1 MATKLSFRAIRSYAS
16 AISSGYFRRN
26 LHASSSDTKKIVGVF
41 YKANE
46 YAYKNPNF
54 LGCVENA
61 LGIRDWLESQGH
73 QYVVTDDKEGPCCEL
88 EKHIPDLHV
97 LISTPF
103 HPAYVTAERINK
115 AKNLQLLLTA
125 GIGSDHI
132 DLHAA
137 AAAGLTVAEVTGSN
151 VVSVAEDELMRILL
165 LMRNFLPG
173 YNQVI
178 NGEWNVASVAYRAYD
193 LEGKTI
199 GTVGAGR
206 IGKLLLQRL
215 KPFGCNLL
223 YHDRLRIEPEQ
234 EEQIGA
240 IHFENLNEMLPKC
253 DVIVFNI
260 PLTNKTKGMF
270 NKEMIGRMKRGVLIV
285 NNARAAIMDEQAVVE
300 AVKSGQIGGYSGDVW
315 DPQPAPKDHP
325 WRFMPN
331 QAMTPHISGTTI
343 DAQASSSDTKKI
355 VGVFYK
361 ANEYAYKNPN
371 FLGCVENALGIRDWL
386 ESQGHQYVFTDDKE
400 GPCCEL
406 EKHIPDLHVLISTPF
421 HPAYVTAERIKKA
434 KNLQLLL
441 TAGVGSD
448 HIDLHAA
455 AAAGLTV
462 AEVTGSNVVS
472 VAEDELMRILL
483 LMRNFLPGYNQVING
498 EWNVAS
504 IAYRAYDL
512 EGKTIGTVGAGRIGK
527 LLLQRLKPFGCN
539 LLYHD
544 RLRIEPEQEEQI
556 GAIHFEN
563 LNEMLPKCD
572 VIVFNIP
579 LTKKT
584 KGMFNKEMIGRMK
597 RGVLIVNNAR
607 AAIMDEQAVVE
618 AVKSGHIGGYSGDVW
633 DPQPAPKDHPWRF
646 MPNQAMT
653 PHISGTTID
662 AQASSSDTKK
672 IVGVFYKANEYA
684 YENPN
689 FLGCVE
695 NALGIRDWLESQGH
709 QYVVTDDKEGPCCE
723 LEKHIPDL
731 HLLLTA
737 GVGSDHI
744 DLHAAAAAGLT
755 VAEVTGSNVVSVAED
770 ELMRILLLMR
780 NFLPGYNQVINGEWN
795 VASIAY
801 RAYDLEGKT
810 IGTVGA
816 GRIGKLLLQ
825 RLKPFGCNLLYH
837 DRLRIEPEQ
846 EEQIGAIH
854 FENLNEMLPKCD
866 RNVQQRNDRE
876 NEKRCLIVNNARAAI
891 MDEQAVV
898 EAVKSGHIGGYSGDV
913 WDPQPAPKDHPWRF
927 MPNQAMTPHIS
938 GTTIDAQA
946 SSSDTKKIVGVFYKA
961 NEYAYENPNFL
972 GCVENALGIRDWLES
987 QGHQYVVTDDKEGPC
1002 YLHVLISTPFHPA
1015 YVTAERIKKAK
1026 NLQLLLTAGVG
1037 SDHIDLHAAAAA
1049 GLTVA
1054 EVTGS
1059 NVINGEWNVAS
1070 IAYRAYDLEGKT
1082 IGTVGAGRI
1091 GKLYYSV
1098 FNIPLTKKT
1107 KGMFNKEMIGRM
1119 KRGVLIVNNARAAIM
1134 DEQAVVE
1141 AVKSGHIG
1149 GYSGDVWDPQPAP
1162 KDHPWRFMPNQAM
1175 TPHILA
1181 PLSTPRRTNTLTKT
1195 LTFLDASRNALG
1207 IRDWLES
1214 QGHQYVVTD
1223 DKEGPCCA
1231 TSIVTAI
1238 FPKDL
1243 IPVAK
1248 AISEVLLGHWF
1259 SDGFGKNRR
1268 RMATGGISLSSLY
1281 LSSNPRY
1288 AVGGPYHRRYPP
1300 LNHPEASYVCSAKR
1314 PSVYA
1319 SLSLATLREQLE
1331 QLSEKKTLGGLP
1343 RYNVS
1348 YVYHAMYA
1356 YFDRGDIAL
1365 KGLNKYFIELSDE
1378 ERARREVHGV
1388 SEQERRKSKTPPD
1401 RVTYLRWDPAMELA
1415 LSLEKLT
1422 NEKLL
1427 NLHSVATENND
1438 THLADFVESKYL
1450 EEQVEA
1456 IKKISDYIT
1465 QLRMVG
1471 KSHGVIH
1478 NHNQNQRYILNQNQ
1492 R

>member
-1 MATKLSFRAIRSYAS
+1 MATQLSFRAIRSYVS
-16 AISSGYFRRN
+16 AISSGYFMRN
-26 LHASSSDTKKIVGVF
+26 LH
-41 YKANE
+41 
-46 YAYKNPNF
+46 
-54 LGCVENA
+54 
-61 LGIRDWLESQGH
+61 
-73 QYVVTDDKEGPCCEL
+73 
-88 EKHIPDLHV
+88 
-97 LISTPF
+97 
-103 HPAYVTAERINK
+103 
-115 AKNLQLLLTA
+115 
-125 GIGSDHI
+125 
-132 DLHAA
+132 
-137 AAAGLTVAEVTGSN
+137 
-151 VVSVAEDELMRILL
+151 
-165 LMRNFLPG
+165 
-173 YNQVI
+173 
-178 NGEWNVASVAYRAYD
+178 
-193 LEGKTI
+193 
-199 GTVGAGR
+199 
-206 IGKLLLQRL
+206 
-215 KPFGCNLL
+215 
-223 YHDRLRIEPEQ
+223 
-234 EEQIGA
+234 
-240 IHFENLNEMLPKC
+240 
-253 DVIVFNI
+253 
-260 PLTNKTKGMF
+260 
-270 NKEMIGRMKRGVLIV
+270 
-285 NNARAAIMDEQAVVE
+285 
-300 AVKSGQIGGYSGDVW
+300 
-315 DPQPAPKDHP
+315 
-325 WRFMPN
+325 
-331 QAMTPHISGTTI
+331 
-343 DAQASSSDTKKI
+343 ASSSDTKKI

-731 HLLLTA
+731 HVLISTPFHPAYVTAERIKKAKNLQLLLTA

-866 RNVQQRNDRE
+866 
-876 NEKRCLIVNNARAAI
+876 
-891 MDEQAVV
+891 
-898 EAVKSGHIGGYSGDV
+898 
-913 WDPQPAPKDHPWRF
+913 
-927 MPNQAMTPHIS
+927 
-938 GTTIDAQA
+938 
-946 SSSDTKKIVGVFYKA
+946 
-961 NEYAYENPNFL
+961 
-972 GCVENALGIRDWLES
+972 
-987 QGHQYVVTDDKEGPC
+987 
-1002 YLHVLISTPFHPA
+1002 
-1015 YVTAERIKKAK
+1015 
-1026 NLQLLLTAGVG
+1026 
-1037 SDHIDLHAAAAA
+1037 
-1049 GLTVA
+1049 
-1054 EVTGS
+1054 
-1059 NVINGEWNVAS
+1059 VI
-1070 IAYRAYDLEGKT
+1070 
-1082 IGTVGAGRI
+1082 
-1091 GKLYYSV
+1091 V

-1175 TPHILA
+1175 TPHI
-1181 PLSTPRRTNTLTKT
+1181 SGTTI
-1195 LTFLDASRNALG
+1195 DAQL
-1207 IRDWLES
+1207 
-1214 QGHQYVVTD
+1214 
-1223 DKEGPCCA
+1223 
-1231 TSIVTAI
+1231 
-1238 FPKDL
+1238 
-1243 IPVAK
+1243 
-1248 AISEVLLGHWF
+1248 
-1259 SDGFGKNRR
+1259 
-1268 RMATGGISLSSLY
+1268 
-1281 LSSNPRY
+1281 RY
-1288 AVGGPYHRRYPP
+1288 AAGTKHMLERY
-1300 LNHPEASYVCSAKR
+1300 
-1314 PSVYA
+1314 
-1319 SLSLATLREQLE
+1319 
-1331 QLSEKKTLGGLP
+1331 
-1343 RYNVS
+1343 
-1348 YVYHAMYA
+1348 
-1356 YFDRGDIAL
+1356 F
-1365 KGLNKYFIELSDE
+1365 KGE
-1378 ERARREVHGV
+1378 EFSNQNYIVKDG
-1388 SEQERRKSKTPPD
+1388 
-1401 RVTYLRWDPAMELA
+1401 
-1415 LSLEKLT
+1415 
-1422 NEKLL
+1422 
-1427 NLHSVATENND
+1427 
-1438 THLADFVESKYL
+1438 
-1450 EEQVEA
+1450 
-1456 IKKISDYIT
+1456 KISPQY
-1465 QLRMVG
+1465 M
-1471 KSHGVIH
+1471 
-1478 NHNQNQRYILNQNQ
+1478 
-1492 R
+1492 